1 MNAFPFFYALLDR
14 YFCPF
19 ILCSRPLLQRHTSSI
34 TMSQPPNLLISDDDD
49 TSQVSTPVLS
59 QLPPSRP
66 SSFTP
71 DTSFPDPTNSSSAPP
86 SNSSHLRLPIP
97 TPSANLSQTS
107 FAFTGVS
114 EDEGGVDFDLPPEIA
129 SADISIAREF
139 LC

>member
-1 MNAFPFFYALLDR
+1 
-14 YFCPF
+14 
-19 ILCSRPLLQRHTSSI
+19 
-34 TMSQPPNLLISDDDD
+34 MSQPPDLLISDDDD

-59 QLPPSRP
+59 QHLPTSRP

-71 DTSFPDPTNSSSAPP
+71 DSSPSDPTNPSSAPP

-107 FAFTGVS
+107 FAFSGVS
-114 EDEGGVDFDLPPEIA
+114 GDEGGVDFDLPPEIA